1 MRGAGEIQQRCERLQ
16 ALSDRRVVQV
26 VLGWRFGSPR
36 DIIPA
41 MRGEKAQ
48 AENLGEFGTKALRVR
63 QWRREQFYRLG
74 FSNSDARTLAR
85 SGADLTATRELIAK
99 GCDPATAY
107 RIVR

>member
-1 MRGAGEIQQRCERLQ
+1 MRGQRAR
-16 ALSDRRVVQV
+16 
-26 VLGWRFGSPR
+26 
-36 DIIPA
+36 PA
-41 MRGEKAQ
+41 NPQRARNEGVA
-48 AENLGEFGTKALRVR
+48 VR